1 MTLLG
6 MFAGVA
12 VPLLNPLSPAHAA
25 EAKAGGANVLI
36 VYYSRSGN
44 TRDMAKQIQAKVGG
58 DIVELQTVQPYPSE
72 YKATTEQAKRELE
85 SNYLPPLSTK
95 IENIGAYDVVFVG
108 SPNWWS
114 TMAMPVR
121 TFLSENNLSGKTVV
135 PFITHEGSGLGRSVA
150 DLKSFCPNATILEG
164 LAIRGSRVNSSQ
176 DEIAKWLNKL
186 SITK

>member
-6 MFAGVA
+6 MFSGIA

-25 EAKAGGANVLI
+25 EAKAGGAKVLI

-44 TRDMAKQIQAKVGG
+44 TRDMAKQIQEKVGG

-85 SNYLPPLSTK
+85 SNYFPPLSTK

-121 TFLSENNLSGKTVV
+121 TFLSENNLSEKTVV

-164 LAIRGSRVNSSQ
+164 LAVRGSRVNSSQ
-176 DEIAKWLNKL
+176 DERTKWLNKL